1 METVAVPNAAGAVP
15 AGAAVPHLS
24 HLGVLRVVARRAV
37 PNLIEATLVPVL
49 LFYVAMFA
57 AGVWVA
63 FGFALAWSYGAL
75 ARRALLGHPLPPI
88 LVLSTVALTVRTA
101 IALGSGST
109 FIYFFQPVLGTLA
122 MAGVFLGS
130 IAVRR
135 PLVARLATDFWPL
148 TPDVT
153 EHPAV
158 VRLFRGLTVLW
169 AGVYAAT
176 AITTFVLLQTLPMSS
191 FLAAKMLTGYLITG
205 TAIMITIAWSITTA
219 RRENLVHAVTACARQ
234 GQG

>member
-1 METVAVPNAAGAVP
+1 METVAVPNATGAMC

-24 HLGVLRVVARRAV
+24 HLGVLRTVARRAV
-37 PNLIEATLVPVL
+37 PTLVEATLVPVL

-57 AGVWVA
+57 AGIWAA
-63 FGFALAWSYGAL
+63 FAFALAWSYGAL
-75 ARRALLGHPLPPI
+75 VRRYLLGHPLPPI

-130 IAVRR
+130 IALGR

-148 TPDVT
+148 SDEVVA
-153 EHPAV
+153 HPAV

-169 AGVYAAT
+169 AGVYAST
-176 AITTFVLLQTLPMSS
+176 AITTFVLLQTLPTSS
-191 FLAAKMLTGYLITG
+191 FIAAKMLTGYLITG
-205 TAIMITIAWSITTA
+205 TAIMVTIAWSITTA
-219 RRENLVHAVTACARQ
+219 RRENLVHAVTATAR
-234 GQG
+234 